1 MKASISFNDIN
12 MTRLFKKN
20 LKTFGWTNTI
30 VSKDGVGYVKIV
42 WSSYNATI
50 NTKFRKAA

>member
-1 MKASISFNDIN
+1 MA
-12 MTRLFKKN
+12 RLFKKN
-20 LKTFGWTNTI
+20 LKTFGWTNTKIDI